1 MATEPWDDSLASQ
14 IREAF
19 ESTPLR
25 LESFR
30 GQPIVFAPLTC
41 YLDLVGY
48 LQRLGFEYLVDLT
61 AIDRYTMQHPADERF
76 ELVLILHSFAANRRV
91 RVRVPLGADHTAP
104 SLANHFAAANWAE
117 REVFDM
123 FGIHFSGHPNLK
135 RILMPE
141 DWNGFPLRRDSSIVA
156 MDQAWVRQHLKIES
170 GQ

>member
-1 MATEPWDDSLASQ
+1 
-14 IREAF
+14 
-19 ESTPLR
+19 
-25 LESFR
+25 
-30 GQPIVFAPLTC
+30 
-41 YLDLVGY
+41 
-48 LQRLGFEYLVDLT
+48 
-61 AIDRYTMQHPADERF
+61 
-76 ELVLILHSFAANRRV
+76 
-91 RVRVPLGADHTAP
+91 VRVPLGADHTAP